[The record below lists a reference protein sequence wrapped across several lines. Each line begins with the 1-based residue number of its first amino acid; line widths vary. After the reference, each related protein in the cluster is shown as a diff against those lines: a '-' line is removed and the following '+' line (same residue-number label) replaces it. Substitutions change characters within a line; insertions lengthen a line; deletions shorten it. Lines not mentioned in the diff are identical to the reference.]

1 MNLNFPSEYS
11 FFAEKDMIQYETT
24 HNHRSID
31 TADHRSGGT
40 GCSTAFV
47 GMGNR
52 WTFEEGASTWR

>member
-1 MNLNFPSEYS
+1 
-11 FFAEKDMIQYETT
+11 MIQYETT

-52 WTFEEGASTWR
+52 WTFEEGDFHVAVGRESLRIRSTEGRVY